1 MQMIL
6 YGLFSSHEEV
16 CFLIIMVNFQFVVFE
31 NTKMKIRK
39 KKKKKG
45 RSKDTHTRSTIGR
58 KLCV

>member
-1 MQMIL
+1 MQMIS

-39 KKKKKG
+39 KK
-45 RSKDTHTRSTIGR
+45 
-58 KLCV
+58 